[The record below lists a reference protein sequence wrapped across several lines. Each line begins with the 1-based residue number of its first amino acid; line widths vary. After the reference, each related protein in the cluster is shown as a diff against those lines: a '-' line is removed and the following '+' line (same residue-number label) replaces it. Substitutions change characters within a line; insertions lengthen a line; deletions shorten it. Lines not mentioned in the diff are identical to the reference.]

1 MARLT
6 VAPSVTVHDP
16 HLPSTP
22 VLPRAAFMVLNVDRA
37 ARIDK
42 SIEMPRTYDD
52 SIRRLTSSRILTSQK
67 IMRSFYSY
75 IQRKRT
81 DENNCT
87 I

>member
-1 MARLT
+1 
-6 VAPSVTVHDP
+6 VTVHDP

-22 VLPRAAFMVLNVDRA
+22 MMPRAAFMVLNTTAR

-81 DENNCT
+81 DENK
-87 I
+87 